1 MSWVITAFLAISVA
15 FFMDRMCEGRG
26 LLPPG
31 FRDPVRRV
39 AAWALVAVILWIGAF
54 ASLASIGT

>member
-1 MSWVITAFLAISVA
+1 MIWALTAFLALSVA

-31 FRDPVRRV
+31 FREPWRRTL
-39 AAWALVAVILWIGAF
+39 AWALVA
-54 ASLASIGT
+54 SDPRSSCC